1 MLTSV
6 DVDFLISEITLTLK
20 NGFKKSCSSSVSHN
34 KWIDLSQLNRSLR
47 TAPLRVLLTFMF
59 ADFTFDL
66 KCRTLKN

>member
-1 MLTSV
+1 M
-6 DVDFLISEITLTLK
+6 LK

-34 KWIDLSQLNRSLR
+34 EWIDLSQLNRSLR

-66 KCRTLKN
+66 KYRTLKN